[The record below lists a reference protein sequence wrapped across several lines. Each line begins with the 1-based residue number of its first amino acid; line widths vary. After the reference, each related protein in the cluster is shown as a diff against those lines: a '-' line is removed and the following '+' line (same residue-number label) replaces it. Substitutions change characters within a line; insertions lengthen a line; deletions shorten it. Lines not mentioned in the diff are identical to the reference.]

1 MTASSTTPRPIACPT
16 DRATVPTSPRATARS
31 TLIAAGVA
39 AALALHGCAGTKSAG
54 GSGSDV
60 ASVCNP
66 VIVGLGA
73 AAACAALASGNNRV
87 RTGAACAAV
96 AVTACYLANSY
107 KAEQVRSA
115 KQVEDDYLKANARL
129 PERATVTTYRSQI
142 NPNAAVSRGQEVKLV
157 STIVAVP
164 GRTEKNV
171 VVEEEVGIFDA
182 QNEAWGKPV
191 RKTASSGKEGG
202 EFQTSF
208 TIPIRDG
215 WSQGV
220 YTLRR
225 TLYVNG
231 NVAQKDETST
241 RFQVVQLDDERGF
254 ALAAR

>member
-1 MTASSTTPRPIACPT
+1 MTTTIRT
-16 DRATVPTSPRATARS
+16 DSPRIAPATPSHARVG
-31 TLIAAGVA
+31 TRTGTTGRGGALAVAVA
-39 AALALHGCAGTKSAG
+39 AALALQGCAGTKSG
-54 GSGSDV
+54 GGSDV

-73 AAACAALASGNNRV
+73 AAACAALASGHNRV

-115 KQVEDDYLKANARL
+115 KQVEDEYLKANARL
-129 PERATVTTYRSQI
+129 PERATVTAYRSQV

-191 RKTASSGKEGG
+191 RKTANGGKEAG

-231 NVAQKDETST
+231 AVAQKDETST
-241 RFQVVQLDDERGF
+241 RFQVVQLDDARSL

>member
-1 MTASSTTPRPIACPT
+1 MTPRTLAL
-16 DRATVPTSPRATARS
+16 TVA
-31 TLIAAGVA
+31 VA
-39 AALALHGCAGTKSAG
+39 ASLTLHGCAGTKQSGSADK
-54 GSGSDV
+54 GSDV
-60 ASVCNP
+60 TSVCNP
-66 VIVGLGA
+66 VLIGLGA
-73 AAACAALASGNNRV
+73 AAACAALARGNNRV

-107 KAEQVRSA
+107 RAEKVRTA
-115 KQVEDDYLKANARL
+115 KQVEDEYLRTNSQL
-129 PERATVTTYRSQI
+129 PERATVTTYRSQV
-142 NPNAAVSRGQEVKLV
+142 NPGAAVSRGQEVKLV

-164 GRTEKNV
+164 GRNERNV

-182 QNEAWGKPV
+182 QNEAWGNPV
-191 RKTASSGKEGG
+191 RKTANSGKEAG

-231 NVAQKDETST
+231 SVAKKDETST
-241 RFQVVQLDDERGF
+241 RFQVVQGGEGSSL
-254 ALAAR
+254 ALVQRP

>member
-1 MTASSTTPRPIACPT
+1 MSTRYLAL
-16 DRATVPTSPRATARS
+16 A
-31 TLIAAGVA
+31 VA
-39 AALALHGCAGTKSAG
+39 ATLALHGCAGTKGSG

-66 VIVGLGA
+66 LIVGIGA

-115 KQVEDDYLKANARL
+115 KQVEEEYLRKNPQL
-129 PERATVTTYRSQI
+129 PERATVTTYRSQV
-142 NPNAAVSRGQEVKLV
+142 NPGAAVSRGQEVKLV
-157 STIVAVP
+157 STIVAVA
-164 GRTEKNV
+164 GRNEKNV

-191 RKTASSGKEGG
+191 RKQANGGKEAG

-231 NVAQKDETST
+231 NVAQKDDAST
-241 RFQVVQLDDERGF
+241 KFQVVQGGEGGSL
-254 ALAAR
+254 ALALLAP

>member
-1 MTASSTTPRPIACPT
+1 MTIA
-16 DRATVPTSPRATARS
+16 R
-31 TLIAAGVA
+31 TLALAVA
-39 AALALHGCAGTKSAG
+39 ASLALHGCAGTKGG
-54 GSGSDV
+54 GSGGDLS
-60 ASVCNP
+60 SVCNP

-73 AAACAALASGNNRV
+73 AALCAAVASGNNRV

-107 KAEQVRSA
+107 KAEQVRTA
-115 KQVEDDYLKANARL
+115 KQVEEEYLKKNSQL
-129 PERATVTTYRSQI
+129 PERATVTSYRSQV
-142 NPNAAVSRGQEVKLV
+142 NPGAAVSRGQEVKLV

-164 GRTEKNV
+164 GRSERNML
-171 VVEEEVGIFDA
+171 VEEEVGIFDS

-191 RKTASSGKEGG
+191 RKAANGGKEAG

-231 NVAQKDETST
+231 SVAQKDETST
-241 RFQVVQLDDERGF
+241 RFQVVQGDAEHSV
-254 ALAAR
+254 AVAAR

>member
-1 MTASSTTPRPIACPT
+1 M
-16 DRATVPTSPRATARS
+16 VSPRVLSLA
-31 TLIAAGVA
+31 VA
-39 AALALHGCAGTKSAG
+39 ASLALHGCAGPKSP
-54 GSGSDV
+54 GSSGDKGSDV
-60 ASVCNP
+60 SSVCSP
-66 VIVGLGA
+66 LIVGLGA
-73 AAACAALASGNNRV
+73 AAACAALARGNNRV

-115 KQVEDDYLKANARL
+115 KQVEEEYLRKNQQL
-129 PERATVTTYRSQI
+129 PERATVTTYRSQV
-142 NPNAAVSRGQEVKLV
+142 NPGAAVSRGQEVKLV

-164 GRTEKNV
+164 GRNERNV
-171 VVEEEVGIFDA
+171 IVEEEVGIFDA
-182 QNEAWGKPV
+182 QNEAWGNPV
-191 RKTASSGKEGG
+191 RKTANGGKEAG

-231 NVAQKDETST
+231 SVAQKDETST
-241 RFQVVQLDDERGF
+241 RFQVVQGAEGTSF
-254 ALAAR
+254 ASATR

>member
-1 MTASSTTPRPIACPT
+1 MTTTIRPNSQRIA
-16 DRATVPTSPRATARS
+16 RATPHPTPVRTSACTTARS
-31 TLIAAGVA
+31 GALAVAVA
-39 AALALHGCAGTKSAG
+39 AALALQGCAGTKS

-66 VIVGLGA
+66 MIVGLGA
-73 AAACAALASGNNRV
+73 AAACAALASGHNRV

-115 KQVEDDYLKANARL
+115 KQVEDEYLKANARL

-202 EFQTSF
+202 EFLTSF

-231 NVAQKDETST
+231 AVAQKDETST
-241 RFQVVQLDDERGF
+241 RFQVVQADDARSF
-254 ALAAR
+254 ALAGR

>member
-1 MTASSTTPRPIACPT
+1 MATRTTILA
-16 DRATVPTSPRATARS
+16 
-31 TLIAAGVA
+31 IAAI
-39 AALALHGCAGTKSAG
+39 LALHGCAGTKQAG
-54 GSGSDV
+54 SPDKGTDL

-66 VIVGLGA
+66 MLVGLGA
-73 AAACAALASGNNRV
+73 AAACAAIARGNNRV

-107 KAEQVRSA
+107 RAEQVRTA
-115 KQVEDDYLKANARL
+115 KQVEEEYLRKNAQL
-129 PERATVTTYRSQI
+129 PERATVTTYRSQV
-142 NPNAAVSRGQEVKLV
+142 NPGAAVQRGQEVKLV

-164 GRTEKNV
+164 GRAERNV
-171 VVEEEVGIFDA
+171 VVEEEVSIFDS
-182 QNEAWGKPV
+182 QNEAWGNPV
-191 RKTASSGKEGG
+191 RKTANGGKEAG

-231 NVAQKDETST
+231 SVAQRDDTST
-241 RFQVVQLDDERGF
+241 RFQVVQGAQGVLL
-254 ALAAR
+254 ALAAQ

>member
-1 MTASSTTPRPIACPT
+1 MTIA
-16 DRATVPTSPRATARS
+16 R
-31 TLIAAGVA
+31 TLALAVA
-39 AALALHGCAGTKSAG
+39 ASLALHGCAGTKGG
-54 GSGSDV
+54 GSGDV

-73 AAACAALASGNNRV
+73 AALCAAVASGNNRV

-107 KAEQVRSA
+107 KAEQVRTA
-115 KQVEDDYLKANARL
+115 KQVEEEYLKKNSQL
-129 PERATVTTYRSQI
+129 PERATVTSYRSQV
-142 NPNAAVSRGQEVKLV
+142 NPGAAVSRGQEVKLV

-164 GRTEKNV
+164 GRSERNML
-171 VVEEEVGIFDA
+171 VEEEVGIFDS

-191 RKTASSGKEGG
+191 RKAANGGKEAG

-231 NVAQKDETST
+231 SVAQKDETST
-241 RFQVVQLDDERGF
+241 RFQVVQGDAEHSV
-254 ALAAR
+254 AVAAR

>member
-1 MTASSTTPRPIACPT
+1 MVTP
-16 DRATVPTSPRATARS
+16 PRNLALA
-31 TLIAAGVA
+31 LAVA
-39 AALALHGCAGTKSAG
+39 ASLALHGCAGTKSP
-54 GSGSDV
+54 GSGDKASDV
-60 ASVCNP
+60 SSVCNP
-66 VIVGLGA
+66 LIIGLGA
-73 AAACAALASGNNRV
+73 AAACAALARGHNRV

-115 KQVEDDYLKANARL
+115 KQVEEEYLRQNQQL
-129 PERATVTTYRSQI
+129 PERATVTTYRSQV
-142 NPNAAVSRGQEVKLV
+142 NPGAAVSRGQEVKLV

-164 GRTEKNV
+164 GRAERNV

-182 QNEAWGKPV
+182 QNEAWGNPV
-191 RKTASSGKEGG
+191 RKTANSGKEAG

-231 NVAQKDETST
+231 SVAQKDETST
-241 RFQVVQLDDERGF
+241 RFQVVQGVEGSSL
-254 ALAAR
+254 ALLAP

>member
-1 MTASSTTPRPIACPT
+1 MSARNLAPEYPPPVAPRPPPAGASNPLG
-16 DRATVPTSPRATARS
+16 AARRRV
-31 TLIAAGVA
+31 LCVGAIHAQ
-39 AALALHGCAGTKSAG
+39 HGCAGPQGS
-54 GSGSDV
+54 GSGSDMG
-60 ASVCNP
+60 SVCNP
-66 VIVGLGA
+66 LIVGLGA
-73 AAACAALASGNNRV
+73 AAAFAELSSGNNRV

-115 KQVEDDYLKANARL
+115 KQVEEEYLRKNQQL
-129 PERATVTTYRSQI
+129 PERATVTTYRSQV
-142 NPNAAVSRGQEVKLV
+142 NPGAAVSRGQEVKLV

-191 RKTASSGKEGG
+191 RKTANGGSQAG

-231 NVAQKDETST
+231 SVAQRDDTST
-241 RFQVVQLDDERGF
+241 RFQVVQGGEDGSLV
-254 ALAAR
+254 LAAR

>member
-1 MTASSTTPRPIACPT
+1 MTTPRTITGTTLRTPLLAIA
-16 DRATVPTSPRATARS
+16 
-31 TLIAAGVA
+31 VA
-39 AALALHGCAGTKSAG
+39 AALALHGCAGTKSS
-54 GSGSDV
+54 GSAGSDV
-60 ASVCNP
+60 TSVCNP
-66 VIVGLGA
+66 VLVGLGA
-73 AAACAALASGNNRV
+73 AAACAALARGNNRV

-115 KQVEDDYLKANARL
+115 KQVEDEYLKKNAQL
-129 PERATVTTYRSQI
+129 PERATITTYRSQV
-142 NPNAAVSRGQEVKLV
+142 NPGAAVSRGQEVKLV

-164 GRTEKNV
+164 GRSEKNV

-182 QNEAWGKPV
+182 QNEAWGNPV
-191 RKTASSGKEGG
+191 RKTANGGKEAG

-231 NVAQKDETST
+231 TVAQKDETST
-241 RFQVVQLDDERGF
+241 RFQVVQGADGSSL
-254 ALAAR
+254 ALATP

>member
-1 MTASSTTPRPIACPT
+1 MTIPRTLALAV
-16 DRATVPTSPRATARS
+16 ATS
-31 TLIAAGVA
+31 
-39 AALALHGCAGTKSAG
+39 LALHGCAGTKG
-54 GSGSDV
+54 GSSGADL

-73 AAACAALASGNNRV
+73 AVMCAAVGSGNNRV

-96 AVTACYLANSY
+96 AVTACYLTNSY
-107 KAEQVRSA
+107 RAEQVRTA
-115 KQVEDDYLKANARL
+115 KQVEDAYLRENARL
-129 PERATVTTYRSQI
+129 PERATVTTYSSQV
-142 NPNAAVSRGQEVKLV
+142 NPGTAVSRGQEVKLV

-164 GRTEKNV
+164 GRTNRNV
-171 VVEEEVGIFDA
+171 VVEEEVGIFDS
-182 QNEAWGKPV
+182 QNEAWGSPV
-191 RKTASSGKEGG
+191 RKTANGGKEAG

-231 NVAQKDETST
+231 SVAKKDETST
-241 RFQVVQLDDERGF
+241 RFQVVQASDQSTL
-254 ALAAR
+254 ALMMR

>member
-1 MTASSTTPRPIACPT
+1 MTARTT
-16 DRATVPTSPRATARS
+16 
-31 TLIAAGVA
+31 TLAIAAI
-39 AALALHGCAGTKSAG
+39 LALHGCAGTNK
-54 GSGSDV
+54 SGSADSADKSGAAV

-66 VIVGLGA
+66 MIVGLGA
-73 AAACAALASGNNRV
+73 AAACAAIARGNNRV

-107 KAEQVRSA
+107 RAEQVRTA
-115 KQVEDDYLKANARL
+115 KQVEEEYLRKNSQL
-129 PERATVTTYRSQI
+129 PERATVTTYRSQV
-142 NPNAAVSRGQEVKLV
+142 NPGAAVQRGQEIKLV

-164 GRTEKNV
+164 GRAERNV
-171 VVEEEVGIFDA
+171 VVEEEVGIFDS
-182 QNEAWGKPV
+182 QNEAWGNPV
-191 RKTASSGKEGG
+191 RKTANGGKEAG

-231 NVAQKDETST
+231 SVAQRDDTST
-241 RFQVVQLDDERGF
+241 RFQVVQGAQGTLL
-254 ALAAR
+254 ALAAQ

>member
-1 MTASSTTPRPIACPT
+1 MATRTAILAIA
-16 DRATVPTSPRATARS
+16 S
-31 TLIAAGVA
+31 L
-39 AALALHGCAGTKSAG
+39 LALHGCAGTKQSSSADSANK
-54 GSGSDV
+54 SGADV

-66 VIVGLGA
+66 LIVGLGA
-73 AAACAALASGNNRV
+73 AAACAAIARGNNRV

-107 KAEQVRSA
+107 KAEQVRTA
-115 KQVEDDYLKANARL
+115 KQVEEEYLRKNAQL
-129 PERATVTTYRSQI
+129 PERATVTTYRSQV
-142 NPNAAVSRGQEVKLV
+142 NPGAAVSRGQEVKLV

-164 GRTEKNV
+164 GRVERNV

-182 QNEAWGKPV
+182 QNEAWGNPV
-191 RKTASSGKEGG
+191 RKTANGGKEAG

-231 NVAQKDETST
+231 SVAQRDDTST
-241 RFQVVQLDDERGF
+241 RFQVVQGGEGGSV
-254 ALAAR
+254 AMLAP

>member
-1 MTASSTTPRPIACPT
+1 MTPRSLAL
-16 DRATVPTSPRATARS
+16 A
-31 TLIAAGVA
+31 VA
-39 AALALHGCAGTKSAG
+39 ASLALHGCAGPQQAGSAD
-54 GSGSDV
+54 SSKTASM

-66 VIVGLGA
+66 LLVGLGA

-107 KAEQVRSA
+107 HAEQTRSA
-115 KQVEDDYLKANARL
+115 KQVEEEYLRKNPQL
-129 PERATVTTYRSQI
+129 PERATVTTYRAQV
-142 NPNAAVSRGQEVKLV
+142 NPGGAVSRGQEVKLV

-164 GRTEKNV
+164 GRNERSV
-171 VVEEEVGIFDA
+171 LVEEEVGIFDA

-191 RKTASSGKEGG
+191 RKTANSGKEAG

-225 TLYVNG
+225 TLYLNG
-231 NVAQKDETST
+231 NVAQRDESST
-241 RFQVVQLDDERGF
+241 RFQVVQGEGSS
-254 ALAAR
+254 LAWVAP

>member
-1 MTASSTTPRPIACPT
+1 MTIA
-16 DRATVPTSPRATARS
+16 R
-31 TLIAAGVA
+31 TLALAVA
-39 AALALHGCAGTKSAG
+39 ASLALHGCAGTKGG
-54 GSGSDV
+54 GSGGDL

-73 AAACAALASGNNRV
+73 AALCAAVASGNNRV

-107 KAEQVRSA
+107 RAERTRTA
-115 KQVEDDYLKANARL
+115 KQVEEEYLQQNPQL
-129 PERATVTTYRSQI
+129 PERATVTTYRSQV
-142 NPNAAVSRGQEVKLV
+142 NPGGAVSRGQEVKLV

-164 GRTEKNV
+164 GRADRDV
-171 VVEEEVGIFDA
+171 VVEEEVGIFDS
-182 QNEAWGKPV
+182 QKEAWGSPV
-191 RKTASSGKEGG
+191 RKTANSGKEAG

-220 YTLRR
+220 YTLHR

-231 NVAQKDETST
+231 SVAQRDDSNTH
-241 RFQVVQLDDERGF
+241 FQVVQTEHGLSLT
-254 ALAAR
+254 LASP

>member
-1 MTASSTTPRPIACPT
+1 MIA
-16 DRATVPTSPRATARS
+16 RKLALA
-31 TLIAAGVA
+31 VA
-39 AALALHGCAGTKSAG
+39 AILALHGCAGPKGSG

-66 VIVGLGA
+66 MLVGIGA

-115 KQVEDDYLKANARL
+115 KQVEEEYLRKNQQL
-129 PERATVTTYRSQI
+129 PERATVTTYRSLV
-142 NPNAAVSRGQEVKLV
+142 NPGAAVSRGQEVKLV

-164 GRTEKNV
+164 GRSEKNV
-171 VVEEEVGIFDA
+171 VVEEEVSIFDS

-191 RKTASSGKEGG
+191 RKTANGGKEAG

-231 NVAQKDETST
+231 SVAQKDETST
-241 RFQVVQLDDERGF
+241 KFQVVQGGEGSSLAV
-254 ALAAR
+254 ALATP

>member
-1 MTASSTTPRPIACPT
+1 MATRTAILAIA
-16 DRATVPTSPRATARS
+16 S
-31 TLIAAGVA
+31 L
-39 AALALHGCAGTKSAG
+39 LALHGCAGTKP
-54 GSGSDV
+54 SGSADKSADA
-60 ASVCNP
+60 ASVCDP
-66 VIVGLGA
+66 LIVGLGA
-73 AAACAALASGNNRV
+73 AAACAAIARGNNRV

-107 KAEQVRSA
+107 KAEQVRTA
-115 KQVEDDYLKANARL
+115 KQVEEEYLRKNSQL
-129 PERATVTTYRSQI
+129 PERATVTTYRSQV
-142 NPNAAVSRGQEVKLV
+142 NPGAAVSRGQEVKLV

-164 GRTEKNV
+164 GRAERNV

-182 QNEAWGKPV
+182 QNEAWGNPV
-191 RKTASSGKEGG
+191 RKTANGGKEAG

-231 NVAQKDETST
+231 SVAQRDDTST
-241 RFQVVQLDDERGF
+241 RFQVVQAEPGSSLTL
-254 ALAAR
+254 ALAAQ

>member
-1 MTASSTTPRPIACPT
+1 MTPRP
-16 DRATVPTSPRATARS
+16 
-31 TLIAAGVA
+31 LAALAVA
-39 AALALHGCAGTKSAG
+39 ASLALHGCAGPKQSGSAD
-54 GSGSDV
+54 SAKGSDV

-66 VIVGLGA
+66 LFVGLGA
-73 AAACAALASGNNRV
+73 AAACAALARGNNRV

-115 KQVEDDYLKANARL
+115 KQVEEEYLRKNPQL
-129 PERATVTTYRSQI
+129 PERATVTTYRSQV
-142 NPNAAVSRGQEVKLV
+142 NPGAAVSRGQEVKLV

-171 VVEEEVGIFDA
+171 IVEEEVGIFDA
-182 QNEAWGKPV
+182 QNEAWGNPV
-191 RKTASSGKEGG
+191 RKTANGGKEAG

-231 NVAQKDETST
+231 SVAQKDETST
-241 RFQVVQLDDERGF
+241 RFQVVQGGQGSSL
-254 ALAAR
+254 ALLAP